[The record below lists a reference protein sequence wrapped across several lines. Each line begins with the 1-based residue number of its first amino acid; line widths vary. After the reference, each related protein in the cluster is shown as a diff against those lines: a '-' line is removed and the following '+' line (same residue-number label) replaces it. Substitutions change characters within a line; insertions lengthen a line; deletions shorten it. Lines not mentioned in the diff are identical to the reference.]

1 DRTGLL
7 RETKTEAVRHHV
19 ARRARVLPGPARLS
33 QGRDVRAVRSGQ
45 PSVVQSPLCSVS
57 LLKSLFRIP
66 GMSRNVRLACARAL
80 IVLAA
85 GCSGPADPAAAKV
98 AVKGTVT
105 LNGKP
110 MPEGE
115 ISFDLGRGQPPV
127 VLPIKDGSFSGEVF
141 GGKNRVEVN

>member
-1 DRTGLL
+1 
-7 RETKTEAVRHHV
+7 
-19 ARRARVLPGPARLS
+19 
-33 QGRDVRAVRSGQ
+33 
-45 PSVVQSPLCSVS
+45 
-57 LLKSLFRIP
+57 
-66 GMSRNVRLACARAL
+66 MSRNVRLVCAGAL

-85 GCSGPADPAAAKV
+85 SCSGTSDTAAAKV
-98 AVKGTVT
+98 AVKGTVN

-141 GGKNRVEVN
+141 GGKNRVEVNAYKQGPPLSTDPKGPPTRVNTVDARFNFQSTLTADVTAGGPNEFKFDVRSK